1 MDKMFDKLTD
11 SRWFMKLVALVLA
24 LLLFGSVYDGSN
36 TNDINVP
43 GDEET
48 DTISDIPVKSYFDTE
63 NLVVTGVPSTVEVTL
78 TGPTPNLQAAKAQKD
93 FEVYVDLSKVKV
105 GKQRIKLQ
113 IKDLSD
119 KLKATMDPEYI
130 EIDVQEKVTKEFSVD
145 VEFDDTM
152 VEDGYVAGS
161 PVVKP
166 NKVAITGGKEVMD
179 QISYVRAIVEL
190 DDFVTDSVEKSAI
203 ITVLDAN
210 LNKLNVTVE
219 QETVRVSVPIKREN
233 KTVPIETVR
242 KGSSPTGVTIDSITL
257 NESEATITGSEDSLD
272 KTENVRVEVD
282 ISAIN
287 ESTELTL
294 PVIIS
299 EGIIAVDPKEV
310 KVTVKVNSASE
321 DTGTTEENTT
331 KTAEENTTKTAEE
344 NTTKTAEENSTKAF
358 SNLPIRINGLTEE
371 YSVAFLEPTSGETN
385 VTVVGTN
392 EALETLKESDF
403 QLSVDVSQLTEG
415 EHKLNINVDGPENA
429 NWTTDI
435 ETASIVLTEKEAS

>member
-299 EGIIAVDPKEV
+299 EGINAVDPKEV

-331 KTAEENTTKTAEE
+331 KTAEENSTKT
-344 NTTKTAEENSTKAF
+344 F

-415 EHKLNINVDGPENA
+415 EHKLNINVDGPESA

>member
-130 EIDVQEKVTKEFSVD
+130 EVDVQEKVTKEFSVD

-282 ISAIN
+282 ISTIN

-299 EGIIAVDPKEV
+299 EGINAVDPKEV

-331 KTAEENTTKTAEE
+331 KTAEENSTKT
-344 NTTKTAEENSTKAF
+344 F

-415 EHKLNINVDGPENA
+415 EHKLNINVDGPENT

>member
-219 QETVRVSVPIKREN
+219 QETVRVSVPIKRDN

-257 NESEATITGSEDSLD
+257 NKSEATITGSEDSLD

-299 EGIIAVDPKEV
+299 EGINAVDPKEV

-331 KTAEENTTKTAEE
+331 KTAEENSTKT
-344 NTTKTAEENSTKAF
+344 F

-392 EALETLKESDF
+392 EALKTLKESDF

-415 EHKLNINVDGPENA
+415 EHKLNINVDGPESA

>member
-130 EIDVQEKVTKEFSVD
+130 EVDVQEKVTKEFSVD

-299 EGIIAVDPKEV
+299 EGINAVDPKEV

-331 KTAEENTTKTAEE
+331 KTAEENSTKT
-344 NTTKTAEENSTKAF
+344 F

>member
-219 QETVRVSVPIKREN
+219 QETVRVSVPIKRDN

-257 NESEATITGSEDSLD
+257 NKSEATITGSEDSLA

-299 EGIIAVDPKEV
+299 EGINAVDPKEV

-331 KTAEENTTKTAEE
+331 KTAEENSTKT
-344 NTTKTAEENSTKAF
+344 F

-392 EALETLKESDF
+392 EALKTLKESDF

-415 EHKLNINVDGPENA
+415 EHKLNINVDGPESA

>member
-257 NESEATITGSEDSLD
+257 NKSEATITGSEDSLA

-299 EGIIAVDPKEV
+299 EGINAVDPKEV
-310 KVTVKVNSASE
+310 KVTVKVSSTSE
-321 DTGTTEENTT
+321 DTGTTEESTT
-331 KTAEENTTKTAEE
+331 KI
-344 NTTKTAEENSTKAF
+344 AEENSTKTF

-392 EALETLKESDF
+392 EALKTLKESDF

-415 EHKLNINVDGPENA
+415 EHKLNINVDGPESA

>member
-219 QETVRVSVPIKREN
+219 QETVRVSVPIKRDN

-257 NESEATITGSEDSLD
+257 NKSEATITGSEDSLD

-299 EGIIAVDPKEV
+299 EGINAVDPKEV

-331 KTAEENTTKTAEE
+331 KTAEENSTKT
-344 NTTKTAEENSTKAF
+344 F

-392 EALETLKESDF
+392 EALKNLKESDF

-415 EHKLNINVDGPENA
+415 EHKLNINVDGPESA

>member
-1 MDKMFDKLTD
+1 MGDYIETGIEMYSKISSELLINIFIPNTPLHDGAVILQKDQVAAAACYLPLSESPFISKELGTRHRAALGISEVTDSLTVIVSEETGGISLTKNGELYRDLTKEEFRELLTNGLLGPKSKNKLPQLVGTGGGRDMDKMFDKLTD

-130 EIDVQEKVTKEFSVD
+130 EVDVQEKVTKEFSVD

-219 QETVRVSVPIKREN
+219 QETVRVSIPIKRDE
-233 KTVPIETVR
+233 
-242 KGSSPTGVTIDSITL
+242 
-257 NESEATITGSEDSLD
+257 
-272 KTENVRVEVD
+272 
-282 ISAIN
+282 
-287 ESTELTL
+287 
-294 PVIIS
+294 
-299 EGIIAVDPKEV
+299 
-310 KVTVKVNSASE
+310 
-321 DTGTTEENTT
+321 
-331 KTAEENTTKTAEE
+331 
-344 NTTKTAEENSTKAF
+344 
-358 SNLPIRINGLTEE
+358 
-371 YSVAFLEPTSGETN
+371 
-385 VTVVGTN
+385 
-392 EALETLKESDF
+392 
-403 QLSVDVSQLTEG
+403 
-415 EHKLNINVDGPENA
+415 
-429 NWTTDI
+429 
-435 ETASIVLTEKEAS
+435 

>member
-257 NESEATITGSEDSLD
+257 NKSEATITGSEDSLD

-299 EGIIAVDPKEV
+299 EGINAVDPKEV

-331 KTAEENTTKTAEE
+331 KTAEENSTKT
-344 NTTKTAEENSTKAF
+344 F

-371 YSVAFLEPTSGETN
+371 F
-385 VTVVGTN
+385 
-392 EALETLKESDF
+392 
-403 QLSVDVSQLTEG
+403 QLTEG
-415 EHKLNINVDGPENA
+415 EHKLNINVDGPESA
-429 NWTTDI
+429 NWTPDI

>member
-219 QETVRVSVPIKREN
+219 QETVRVSIPIKRDN

-257 NESEATITGSEDSLD
+257 NKSEATITGSEDSLD

-299 EGIIAVDPKEV
+299 EGINAVDPKEV

-331 KTAEENTTKTAEE
+331 KTAEENSTKT
-344 NTTKTAEENSTKAF
+344 F

-392 EALETLKESDF
+392 EALKTLKESDF

-415 EHKLNINVDGPENA
+415 EHKLNINVDGPESA

>member
-299 EGIIAVDPKEV
+299 EGINAVDPKEV

-331 KTAEENTTKTAEE
+331 KTAEENSTKT
-344 NTTKTAEENSTKAF
+344 F

-435 ETASIVLTEKEAS
+435 ETASIVITEKEAS

>member
-299 EGIIAVDPKEV
+299 EGINAVDPKEV

-331 KTAEENTTKTAEE
+331 KTAEENTTKT
-344 NTTKTAEENSTKAF
+344 F